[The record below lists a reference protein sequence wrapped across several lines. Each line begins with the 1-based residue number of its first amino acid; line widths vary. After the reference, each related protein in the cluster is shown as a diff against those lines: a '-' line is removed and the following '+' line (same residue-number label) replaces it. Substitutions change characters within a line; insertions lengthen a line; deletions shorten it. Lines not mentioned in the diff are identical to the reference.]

1 MVLAALGAPD
11 RGRSVD
17 RPRCYIPPPVDR
29 RAFEKLAMGHLDAV
43 FRMALQL
50 ARNEADA
57 TDLVQ
62 ETYLRALRASDRF
75 EERAGGV
82 RAWLFRIL
90 HNVFFSEVERT
101 RRRPIAMEGAG
112 ERDPDPGAAPDEA
125 QPAWDLAS
133 LNWEH
138 VDERIKGA
146 IGRLRPEFREVL
158 LLWAVE
164 GLKYREISEI
174 VEVPIG
180 TVMSRLHRARATLAG
195 DLREFRE
202 ERRLPD
208 GS

>member
-1 MVLAALGAPD
+1 
-11 RGRSVD
+11 
-17 RPRCYIPPPVDR
+17 
-29 RAFEKLAMGHLDAV
+29 MGHLDAV
-43 FRMALQL
+43 YRMALQL
-50 ARNEADA
+50 ARNESDA

-75 EERAGGV
+75 EERAGGA

-90 HNVFFSEVERT
+90 HNVFFSELERK
-101 RRRPIAMEGAG
+101 RRRPIAMEGVG
-112 ERDPDPGAAPDEA
+112 ERDAASTPPPDGAEPV
-125 QPAWDLAS
+125 WDLAS
-133 LNWEH
+133 LDWEQ
-138 VDERIKGA
+138 VDDRIKDA

-174 VEVPIG
+174 IEVPIG

-208 GS
+208 GSSL